1 MPTRFSLLL
10 LISLIITACSNQ
22 PSNTTPPPASVSAIT
37 HWDISGRIGIRT
49 QDDAV
54 SGNFSW
60 QNTPSNFSLNIV
72 GPFGQGATSLS
83 GTNHQLVTLTYED
96 KVVSSTDAS
105 SLLEEELGWEFP
117 VEQAVYWIRGLASPN
132 SLATT
137 SLDDSGKVN
146 LIEQDGWKIEYRS
159 HTEVGQLSLPQRIQI
174 SKPPFRVSL
183 IINQWTIQ

>member
-1 MPTRFSLLL
+1 MPIRLPLLL
-10 LISLIITACSNQ
+10 LISLVIAACSSQ
-22 PSNTTPPPASVSAIT
+22 PNISTPTPTSVEAIS

-60 QNTPSNFSLNIV
+60 QQTPQDFSLDIV

-83 GTNHQLVTLTYED
+83 GTNHEMVTLTYKD
-96 KVVSSTDAS
+96 QVVSATDATT
-105 SLLEEELGWEFP
+105 LLQQELGWEFP
-117 VEQAVYWIRGLASPN
+117 VEQAVYWVRGLASPN
-132 SLATT
+132 STANNEFDESGQLAQ
-137 SLDDSGKVN
+137 LQ
-146 LIEQDGWKIEYRS
+146 QDGWQIQYRNY
-159 HTEVGQLSLPQRIQI
+159 TEISGLSLPQRIQI